1 MKPTRYSS
9 VGAVDDRRVLVVGRH
24 RRTEPRQGR
33 QFDMPPFG
41 RFLAGIGRFD
51 KLTAGDP
58 ALQPMGQCGRERER
72 VDSRSSTR
80 ACSWLQ
86 GGGATGFAFTGG
98 HR

>member
-33 QFDMPPFG
+33 QFDMPPSG
-41 RFLAGIGRFD
+41 LYLAGFS
-51 KLTAGDP
+51 DP
-58 ALQPMGQCGRERER
+58 VLQQMEQCGRERER

-80 ACSWLQ
+80 SCSWLQ
-86 GGGATGFAFTGG
+86 VGGATGFAFTGG

>member
-1 MKPTRYSS
+1 MKPTRDFS
-9 VGAVDDRRVLVVGRH
+9 VAAVYDRRLLAVGRH

-58 ALQPMGQCGRERER
+58 ALQQMEQCGRERER
-72 VDSRSSTR
+72 VVDRKSTRSRS
-80 ACSWLQ
+80 WLRV
-86 GGGATGFAFTGG
+86 GGATGFAFTGG